1 MILRLIL
8 MFLLLSQASNNY
20 SLVHAPALYVGRASR
35 LTRSNPIVTCFDPVG
50 ECSEVDTVM

>member
-35 LTRSNPIVTCFDPVG
+35 LTRSNPIVPCFDPVG